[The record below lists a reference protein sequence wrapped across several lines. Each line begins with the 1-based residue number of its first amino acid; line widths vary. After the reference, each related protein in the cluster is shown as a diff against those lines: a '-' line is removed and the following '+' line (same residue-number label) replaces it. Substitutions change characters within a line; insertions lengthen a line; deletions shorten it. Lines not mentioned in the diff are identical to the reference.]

1 MRANVQYIPFL
12 VVDQLWKLDRMRWFS
27 HRRRT
32 GGRHNCITYLLMDVV
47 AWLTATPATRAM
59 LKVLFQTFTARRA
72 PENRAPEDRSR
83 KMPHFVVFFVS
94 GDLDLWPLTPNSN
107 SGEIFVHFT

>member
-32 GGRHNCITYLLMDVV
+32 GGRHNCITYLLMDVL
-47 AWLTATPATRAM
+47 AWITPAM
-59 LKVLFQTFTARRA
+59 LKMLSQTFTARRA

-83 KMPHFVVFFVS
+83 KMPHFVVFLSLVTLTF
-94 GDLDLWPLTPNSN
+94 DLWPLTPNSN
-107 SGEIFVHFT
+107 FGEIFVQFT